1 MILKVENLS
10 KEYVKGCFF
19 SKEKKEILKNISF
32 EVKEG
37 EIFSII
43 GQSGVGKST
52 IGKIILGIEKESSGK
67 ILFLGKKLVE
77 REKRDIQMVFQDP
90 YSSLNAAMK
99 VKDILAEP
107 LKANGEKNRNEIS
120 KKVKDIL
127 EKVGLGEE
135 FENKYPNELSGGQR
149 QRIVIGC
156 AMILKPK
163 LVVCDE
169 PVASLDLGVQKQILD
184 LIKKFNKEYGT
195 TFIFI
200 SHDLGVVYN
209 ISDRVMVLY
218 KGEIQEI
225 RETEEFFSSP
235 QSEYGKYLLEGIKI
249 IKKMGMCSEPLFL
262 DTII

>member
-10 KEYVKGCFF
+10 KYYEKRNLF
-19 SKEKKEILKNISF
+19 SKEKKIVLKNISF
-32 EVKEG
+32 DVREG

-52 IGKIILGIEKESSGK
+52 IGKIILGIEKESSGN
-67 ILFLGKKLVE
+67 ILFLEKSLAERKK
-77 REKRDIQMVFQDP
+77 KDIQMVFQDP
-90 YSSLNAAMK
+90 YSSLNPAMK
-99 VKDILAEP
+99 IKDILAEI
-107 LKANGEKNRNEIS
+107 LRANGEKDKNEIE
-120 KKVKDIL
+120 KRVKDIL
-127 EKVGLGEE
+127 KEVGLEEE

-149 QRIVIGC
+149 QRVVIGC

-169 PVASLDLGVQKQILD
+169 PVASLDLAIQKQILD
-184 LIKKFNKEYGT
+184 LIKKFNREYGT

-225 RETEEFFSSP
+225 REVEEFFSSP
-235 QSEYGKYLLEGIKI
+235 ESEYGKYLLEGIK
-249 IKKMGMCSEPLFL
+249 
-262 DTII
+262 

>member
-19 SKEKKEILKNISF
+19 SKEKKEVLKNISF

-52 IGKIILGIEKESSGK
+52 IGKIILGIEKESYGK

-235 QSEYGKYLLEGIKI
+235 QSEYEKYLLEGIR
-249 IKKMGMCSEPLFL
+249 
-262 DTII
+262 

>member
-1 MILKVENLS
+1 MILKVEKLR
-10 KEYVKGCFF
+10 KEYIKGGLF
-19 SKEKKEILKNISF
+19 SKEKREVLKGISF
-32 EVKEG
+32 EVKRG

-67 ILFLGKKLVE
+67 IIFLGKNLEE
-77 REKRDIQMVFQDP
+77 REKRDIQMIFQDP
-90 YSSLNAAMK
+90 YSSLNSAMK
-99 VKDILAEP
+99 IKDILAEP
-107 LKANGEKNRNEIS
+107 LKANGEKGKEIIS
-120 KKVKDIL
+120 RMVKDIL
-127 EKVGLGEE
+127 REVGLEE
-135 FENKYPNELSGGQR
+135 EVGNRYPNELSGGQR
-149 QRIVIGC
+149 QRVVIGC

-169 PVASLDLGVQKQILD
+169 PVASLDLAVQKQILE
-184 LIKKFNKEYGT
+184 LIKRFNREYGT

-225 RETEEFFSSP
+225 REVEEFFSKP
-235 QSEYGKYLLEGIKI
+235 RSEYGKYLLNGIR
-249 IKKMGMCSEPLFL
+249 
-262 DTII
+262 

>member
-19 SKEKKEILKNISF
+19 SKEKKEVLKNISF

-52 IGKIILGIEKESSGK
+52 IGKIILGIEKESYGK

-127 EKVGLGEE
+127 EKVGLEEE

-235 QSEYGKYLLEGIKI
+235 QSEYGKYLLEGIR
-249 IKKMGMCSEPLFL
+249 
-262 DTII
+262 

>member
-19 SKEKKEILKNISF
+19 SKEKKEVLKNISF

-52 IGKIILGIEKESSGK
+52 IGKMILGIEKESFGK

-249 IKKMGMCSEPLFL
+249 IKKMGML
-262 DTII
+262 

>member
-19 SKEKKEILKNISF
+19 SKEKKEVLKNISF

-52 IGKIILGIEKESSGK
+52 IGKIILGIEKESFAK

-249 IKKMGMCSEPLFL
+249 IKKMGML
-262 DTII
+262 

>member
-10 KEYVKGCFF
+10 KEYVKGSFF
-19 SKEKKEILKNISF
+19 SKERKEVLKNITF
-32 EVKEG
+32 DVKDG

-52 IGKIILGIEKESSGK
+52 IGKIILGIEKATSGT
-67 ILFLGKKLVE
+67 ILFLDKELKQ

-90 YSSLNAAMK
+90 YSSLNPAMK

-107 LKANGEKNRNEIS
+107 LRANGVRDKNEIL
-120 KKVKDIL
+120 KKIRDIL

-135 FENKYPNELSGGQR
+135 FENKYPSDLSGGQR
-149 QRIVIGC
+149 QRVVIGC
-156 AMILKPK
+156 AMILRPK

-169 PVASLDLGVQKQILD
+169 PVASLDLGVQKQILE
-184 LIKKFNKEYGT
+184 LIKKFNREYGT

-225 RETEEFFSSP
+225 RDVEEFFSNP
-235 QSEYGKYLLEGIKI
+235 ESEYGKYLLK
-249 IKKMGMCSEPLFL
+249 SL
-262 DTII
+262 T

>member
-1 MILKVENLS
+1 MILRVENLS
-10 KEYVKGCFF
+10 KYYEKRIFF
-19 SKEKKEILKNISF
+19 SKEKKMVLKNISF
-32 EVKEG
+32 DVKEG

-52 IGKIILGIEKESSGK
+52 IGKIILGIEKESSGN
-67 ILFLGKKLVE
+67 ILFLEKSLSERKK
-77 REKRDIQMVFQDP
+77 KDIQMVFQDP
-90 YSSLNAAMK
+90 YSSLNPAMK
-99 VKDILAEP
+99 IKDILLEI
-107 LKANGEKNRNEIS
+107 LRANGEKDKSEID

-127 EKVGLGEE
+127 KEVGLDEE

-149 QRIVIGC
+149 QRVVIGC

-169 PVASLDLGVQKQILD
+169 PVASLDLAIQKQILD

-225 RETEEFFSSP
+225 SGVEEFFSSP
-235 QSEYGKYLLEGIKI
+235 KSEYGKYLLEGIK
-249 IKKMGMCSEPLFL
+249 
-262 DTII
+262 

>member
-19 SKEKKEILKNISF
+19 SKEKKEVLKNISF

-135 FENKYPNELSGGQR
+135 FENKSPNELSGGQR

-225 RETEEFFSSP
+225 RKTEEFFSSP
-235 QSEYGKYLLEGIKI
+235 QSEYGKYLLEGIR
-249 IKKMGMCSEPLFL
+249 
-262 DTII
+262 

>member
-19 SKEKKEILKNISF
+19 SKEKKEVLKNISF

-52 IGKIILGIEKESSGK
+52 IGKIILGIEKESYGK

-225 RETEEFFSSP
+225 RKTEEFFSSP
-235 QSEYGKYLLEGIKI
+235 QSEYGKYLLEGIR
-249 IKKMGMCSEPLFL
+249 
-262 DTII
+262 

>member
-10 KEYVKGCFF
+10 KEYIKGSFF
-19 SKEKKEILKNISF
+19 SKEKKAVLKNISF
-32 EVKEG
+32 EMKEG
-37 EIFSII
+37 EILSII

-52 IGKIILGIEKESSGK
+52 IGKIILGIEKASSGK
-67 ILFLGKKLVE
+67 LIFLGKDLDK

-90 YSSLNAAMK
+90 YSSLNPAMK
-99 VKDILAEP
+99 IKDILAEP
-107 LKANGEKNRNEIS
+107 LKANGEKSRDEIS
-120 KKVKDIL
+120 KKVKEIL
-127 EKVGLGEE
+127 EEIGLGEE
-135 FENKYPNELSGGQR
+135 FLNKYPNELSGGQR

-169 PVASLDLGVQKQILD
+169 PVASLDLGVQRQILD
-184 LIKKFNKEYGT
+184 LIKKFNREYKT

-218 KGEIQEI
+218 KGETQEI
-225 RETEEFFSSP
+225 REVEEFFSQP
-235 QSEYGKYLLEGIKI
+235 QSEYGKYLLEGIK
-249 IKKMGMCSEPLFL
+249 
-262 DTII
+262 

>member
-1 MILKVENLS
+1 MILKIENLS
-10 KEYVKGCFF
+10 KEYIKGNFF
-19 SKEKKEILKNISF
+19 SKEKKEVLKNISF

-67 ILFLGKKLVE
+67 ILFLGKNLAE

-90 YSSLNAAMK
+90 YSSLNVAMK

-107 LKANGEKNRNEIS
+107 LKANGEKNRDEVS
-120 KKVKDIL
+120 KKVRDIL

-235 QSEYGKYLLEGIKI
+235 QSEYGKYLLEGVR
-249 IKKMGMCSEPLFL
+249 
-262 DTII
+262 

>member
-19 SKEKKEILKNISF
+19 SKEKKEVLKNISF

-225 RETEEFFSSP
+225 RETEEFFSNP
-235 QSEYGKYLLEGIKI
+235 QSEYGKYLLEGIR
-249 IKKMGMCSEPLFL
+249 
-262 DTII
+262 

>member
-107 LKANGEKNRNEIS
+107 LKTNGEKNRNEIS

-249 IKKMGMCSEPLFL
+249 IKKMGML
-262 DTII
+262 

>member
-10 KEYVKGCFF
+10 KEYVKGYFF
-19 SKEKKEILKNISF
+19 SKEKKEVLKNISF

-235 QSEYGKYLLEGIKI
+235 QSEYGKYLLEGIR
-249 IKKMGMCSEPLFL
+249 
-262 DTII
+262 

>member
-19 SKEKKEILKNISF
+19 SKEKKEVLKNISF

-52 IGKIILGIEKESSGK
+52 IGKIILGIEKESYGK

-107 LKANGEKNRNEIS
+107 LKANGEKTRNEIS

-225 RETEEFFSSP
+225 RETEEFFSRP
-235 QSEYGKYLLEGIKI
+235 QSEYGKYLLEGIR
-249 IKKMGMCSEPLFL
+249 
-262 DTII
+262 

>member
-19 SKEKKEILKNISF
+19 SKEKKEVLKNISF

-52 IGKIILGIEKESSGK
+52 IGKIILGIEKESYGK

-249 IKKMGMCSEPLFL
+249 IKKMGML
-262 DTII
+262 

>member
-19 SKEKKEILKNISF
+19 SKEKKEVLKNISF

-52 IGKIILGIEKESSGK
+52 IGKIILGIEKESFGK

-107 LKANGEKNRNEIS
+107 LKANEEKNRNEIS

-135 FENKYPNELSGGQR
+135 FENKYPNELRGGQR

-249 IKKMGMCSEPLFL
+249 IKKMGML
-262 DTII
+262 

>member
-19 SKEKKEILKNISF
+19 SKEKKEVLKNISF

-52 IGKIILGIEKESSGK
+52 IGKIILGIEKESYGK

-235 QSEYGKYLLEGIKI
+235 QSEDGKYLLEGIR
-249 IKKMGMCSEPLFL
+249 
-262 DTII
+262 

>member
-19 SKEKKEILKNISF
+19 SKEKKEVLKNISF

-52 IGKIILGIEKESSGK
+52 IGKIILGIEKESYGK

-135 FENKYPNELSGGQR
+135 FENKYPNKLSGGQR

-249 IKKMGMCSEPLFL
+249 IKKMGML
-262 DTII
+262 

>member
-1 MILKVENLS
+1 
-10 KEYVKGCFF
+10 
-19 SKEKKEILKNISF
+19 
-32 EVKEG
+32 
-37 EIFSII
+37 
-43 GQSGVGKST
+43 
-52 IGKIILGIEKESSGK
+52 
-67 ILFLGKKLVE
+67 
-77 REKRDIQMVFQDP
+77 MVFQDP

-127 EKVGLGEE
+127 EKVGLGEG

-235 QSEYGKYLLEGIKI
+235 QSEYGEIFVRRNKI
-249 IKKMGMCSEPLFL
+249 IKKMGML
-262 DTII
+262 

>member
-19 SKEKKEILKNISF
+19 SKEKKEVLKNISF

-52 IGKIILGIEKESSGK
+52 IGKIILGIEKESSEK

-235 QSEYGKYLLEGIKI
+235 QSEYGKYLLEGIR
-249 IKKMGMCSEPLFL
+249 
-262 DTII
+262 

>member
-52 IGKIILGIEKESSGK
+52 IGKIILGIEKESFGK

-249 IKKMGMCSEPLFL
+249 IKKMGML
-262 DTII
+262 

>member
-1 MILKVENLS
+1 MILKIENLS
-10 KEYVKGCFF
+10 KEYIKGSFF

-67 ILFLGKKLVE
+67 ILFLGKKLAE
-77 REKRDIQMVFQDP
+77 REKRDIQMIFQDP
-90 YSSLNAAMK
+90 YSSLNVAMK

-107 LKANGEKNRNEIS
+107 LKANGEKNRDEIS
-120 KKVKDIL
+120 KKVRDIL

-135 FENKYPNELSGGQR
+135 FKNKYPNELSGGQR

-184 LIKKFNKEYGT
+184 LIKKFNREYKT

-225 RETEEFFSSP
+225 RETEEFFSNP
-235 QSEYGKYLLEGIKI
+235 QSEYGKYLLEGIR
-249 IKKMGMCSEPLFL
+249 
-262 DTII
+262 

>member
-52 IGKIILGIEKESSGK
+52 IGKIILGIEKESYGK

-249 IKKMGMCSEPLFL
+249 IKKMGML
-262 DTII
+262 

>member
-1 MILKVENLS
+1 MILKIENLS
-10 KEYVKGCFF
+10 KEYIKGNFF
-19 SKEKKEILKNISF
+19 SKEKKEVLKNISF

-67 ILFLGKKLVE
+67 ILFLGKNLAE

-90 YSSLNAAMK
+90 YSSLNVAMK
-99 VKDILAEP
+99 VKDVLAEP
-107 LKANGEKNRNEIS
+107 LKANGEKDRDEVS
-120 KKVKDIL
+120 KKVRDIL

-235 QSEYGKYLLEGIKI
+235 QSEYGKYLLEGIR
-249 IKKMGMCSEPLFL
+249 
-262 DTII
+262 

>member
-19 SKEKKEILKNISF
+19 SKEKKEVLKNISF

-52 IGKIILGIEKESSGK
+52 IGKIILGIEKESFGK

-90 YSSLNAAMK
+90 YSSLNTAMK

-249 IKKMGMCSEPLFL
+249 IKKMGML
-262 DTII
+262 

>member
-19 SKEKKEILKNISF
+19 SKEKKEVLKNISF

-52 IGKIILGIEKESSGK
+52 IGKIILGIEKESYGK

-235 QSEYGKYLLEGIKI
+235 QSEYGKYLLEGIWNNVYFYI
-249 IKKMGMCSEPLFL
+249 S
-262 DTII
+262 

>member
-19 SKEKKEILKNISF
+19 SKEKKEVLKNISF

-52 IGKIILGIEKESSGK
+52 IGKIILGIEKESYGK

-77 REKRDIQMVFQDP
+77 IEKRDIQMVFQDP

-235 QSEYGKYLLEGIKI
+235 QSEYGKYLLEGIR
-249 IKKMGMCSEPLFL
+249 
-262 DTII
+262 